1 MSLRHRGLARAAT
14 IAEAPEPQRRNSTLS
29 DSVSEARNTIRS
41 STDDLFFPRAAR
53 YHDDESPD
61 EESHWQSAPLGLAL
75 LPAIAGI
82 FFQNGSAVVT
92 DVTLLI
98 LAAVFL
104 NWSVRLPWEWYHS
117 ARTQV
122 RQHESLYDLEPP
134 SGLDATVPEPT
145 QDTLEDGS
153 DAGEG
158 PRREQRT
165 TSVSTTAIKELHIH
179 ELAAL
184 ASCFIFPLIG
194 TWVLH
199 TIRAKLSRPSEG
211 LVSNYNLTIFLL
223 AAEIRPFKHL
233 LRMVQT
239 RTLHLQRVIAS
250 SEDDDRDRID
260 ASEVHDLSKRL
271 EELEAHVA
279 ETAAS
284 RLASNNNN
292 HNNNNEYTLSLVSQ
306 ATAEYRKG
314 FQTDIDALNRAVRRH
329 EKRTAVSAYQT
340 ESRLQLLEAK
350 ARDALSIAAAA
361 QRSSAQQPKSIIA
374 VILDWIST
382 AVLFPVHIGISLAS
396 LPLLLA
402 KRGALV
408 CKDMVLGKTPTKK
421 SPGNAGGG
429 RGSGRT
435 SKGKAP
441 QSRKSVLSQQRRA
454 KRESIIEE

>member
-1 MSLRHRGLARAAT
+1 MRDR
-14 IAEAPEPQRRNSTLS
+14 
-29 DSVSEARNTIRS
+29 
-41 STDDLFFPRAAR
+41 
-53 YHDDESPD
+53 
-61 EESHWQSAPLGLAL
+61 
-75 LPAIAGI
+75 
-82 FFQNGSAVVT
+82 
-92 DVTLLI
+92 
-98 LAAVFL
+98 
-104 NWSVRLPWEWYHS
+104 EWYHS

-145 QDTLEDGS
+145 QDTQEDGS

-165 TSVSTTAIKELHIH
+165 PSVSTTAIKELHIH

-284 RLASNNNN
+284 RLASNKNHN
-292 HNNNNEYTLSLVSQ
+292 HNNNNGNNGNSNTDEPRELTPQEQEYTLSLVSQ
-306 ATAEYRKG
+306 AAAEYRKG
-314 FQTDIDALNRAVRRH
+314 FQTDIDALNRAVRRY

-374 VILDWIST
+374 IILDWIST

-408 CKDMVLGKTPTKK
+408 CKDIVLGKTPTKK

-429 RGSGRT
+429 GGSGRT

-454 KRESIIEE
+454 KRATIIEE